1 MSNSLVS
8 LKLQFPGLKIIL
20 LFPNIKKY
28 KFSDL
33 ITPKT
38 EIKKF
43 QFWTKAMDYNLRKIS
58 IFWSF
63 KYFNFFALKTVFLP
77 SGILKTIFSE
87 NFCKKQIRKSSS
99 FEQKPCRKCPFFG
112 PLKTSIFWNKNSS
125 FLSRIS
131 KKHILSHN
139 FCKKTLIR
147 KSLNFGQKP
156 WTNPLGKSRFLAL
169 FKSTI
174 FWSKIHFLS
183 FQNIKKS
190 SFLT

>member
-1 MSNSLVS
+1 
-8 LKLQFPGLKIIL
+8 
-20 LFPNIKKY
+20 
-28 KFSDL
+28 
-33 ITPKT
+33 
-38 EIKKF
+38 
-43 QFWTKAMDYNLRKIS
+43 MDYNLRKMS

-63 KYFNFFALKTVFLP
+63 KILQFLCSKNCFLP
-77 SGILKTIFSE
+77 SRISKTIFSE
-87 NFCKKQIRKSSS
+87 NFCKKQIRKSSI
-99 FEQKPCRKCPFFG
+99 FEQNPSRKCRFFG

-156 WTNPLGKSRFLAL
+156 WTDPLGKSRFLAL
-169 FKSTI
+169 FKTAI
-174 FWSKIHFLS
+174 LWSKLLFFS